1 MELNQWPALVV
12 GFFDVCWI
20 HLVVGFGGCWIY
32 LVVRFGACW
41 VCLVA
46 WFGDGLFSGWVSLV
60 VKFWW
65 WLGSVPGGGGRA
77 FGFCLGVW

>member
-20 HLVVGFGGCWIY
+20 RLVVGFGGCWIN

-60 VKFWW
+60 AEFWW
-65 WLGSVPGGGGRA
+65 WLGFVQGGGGHA
-77 FGFCLGVW
+77 FGFWF

>member
-20 HLVVGFGGCWIY
+20 RLVVSFGGCWIN

-46 WFGDGLFSGWVSLV
+46 WFDDGLFSGWVSLV
-60 VKFWW
+60 VEFWW
-65 WLGSVPGGGGRA
+65 WLGFVRGGGGHA
-77 FGFCLGVW
+77 CGFWF